1 MMEKFL
7 DDADEYERRHAESWH
22 GRTFGA
28 AGTGTGMALEPL
40 SPTGFYDFA
49 QNPGLFNLMKMG
61 YLPALNYG
69 AFTLAGWVF
78 GEKFTFTHRLL
89 HSVDMTYR
97 TYKYGITT
105 AGRAAGSAAM
115 FAIRRTPA
123 MIATSAV
130 LGAGLWLQSLYHD
143 MSGMYI
149 GDIRFNR

>member
-1 MMEKFL
+1 MMEKFFE
-7 DDADEYERRHAESWH
+7 DADEYERRHDEAWH

-69 AFTLAGWVF
+69 AFTFAGWVF

-97 TYKYGITT
+97 TYKWGFQAAGTT
-105 AGRAAGSAAM
+105 AARAFSPIAAGAAWLGTV
-115 FAIRRTPA
+115 FAA
-123 MIATSAV
+123 DAL
-130 LGAGLWLQSLYHD
+130 LGW
-143 MSGMYI
+143 
-149 GDIRFNR
+149 FNPNLGILPDADFMRWTQYG